1 MLEVEHSIVINRPV
15 EQVWNYLTDFENTP
29 SWDIGVLETRQTSEG
44 PAGLGTTFQN
54 IGPFLGR
61 NAVREYRVTEY
72 IPNKKVA
79 VRLTNPDKFI
89 QQAEV
94 AYTFEPAENGTDL
107 TFKGGIEFRGLFKLL
122 QPILLQRAKKDGQ
135 GDLENLKRLLET

>member
-1 MLEVEHSIVINRPV
+1 M
-15 EQVWNYLTDFENTP
+15 
-29 SWDIGVLETRQTSEG
+29 
-44 PAGLGTTFQN
+44 
-54 IGPFLGR
+54 
-61 NAVREYRVTEY
+61 TEY

-94 AYTFEPAENGTDL
+94 AYTFEPAENGTSL
-107 TFKGGIEFRGLFKLL
+107 SREELNSGLFKLL

>member
-1 MLEVEHSIVINRPV
+1 MLEIEHSVVINRPV

-94 AYTFEPAENGTDL
+94 AYTFEPAKNGTDL